1 MATSLNILA
10 LVISLAA
17 LATSAFFAI
26 RQIGTARNANQLPVM
41 NEILRR
47 FFSPKFRYQEELLWD
62 NLKDQGE
69 DVAYSQL
76 PDNLR
81 KAADSVC
88 SVYLML
94 AYVVSLKIVDRR
106 LAILPISYRVV
117 RTWEAV
123 SPFVVRERKLREH
136 EVSFFGL
143 LESFVE
149 FIKRQDLQSI
159 DKELNEPFKLSYT
172 AVFGS

>member
-1 MATSLNILA
+1 VATSLNITA
-10 LVISLAA
+10 LIISLAA
-17 LATSAFFAI
+17 LAVSSFLAI
-26 RQIGTARNANQLPVM
+26 RQIGTARNTNQLAVV
-41 NEILRR
+41 NETLRE
-47 FFSPKFRYQEELLWD
+47 FWSPNFRHQEELLWD
-62 NLKDQGE
+62 KLKDQGE

-76 PDNLR
+76 PGNLR
-81 KAADSVC
+81 EAADSVC

-94 AYVVSLKIVDRR
+94 AYVVSVRIVDWK

-123 SPFVVRERKLREH
+123 SPFVVRERKLRGH
-136 EVSFFGL
+136 EVSFFGV

-159 DKELNEPFKLSYT
+159 VKELNEPFK
-172 AVFGS
+172 